1 MLIKMGLRKI
11 TVATLALCALL
22 LLYFMPDTESVDY
35 QLSQDNIEYVYTN
48 AIEVIYLLDSNDYV
62 ARTTIKG
69 CDCDTLETAKDI
81 AEGLIIGGKKSNII
95 PNGFRTIIPS
105 GTEIL
110 DISLEDKILN
120 INFSRELLD
129 ITKEYE
135 EKMIEAIIYSLTSID
150 GIDKVIIKVEGE
162 VLSKLPLSGKILPTI
177 LDKSYGI
184 NKSYDLVSTN
194 NIDSYT
200 VYYVSN
206 FNDNEYYV
214 PVTKYV
220 NVSNNKQDKIKVII
234 DELSTSPIYETNLMS
249 YLSSNVS
256 LIDYSLDNNLLSLN
270 FNDYIL
276 SDSSSDKILEEVI
289 YTISLSVRDNFDVE
303 EVSILVNN
311 EEIYKNSL
319 KSIEF
324 D

>member
-1 MLIKMGLRKI
+1 MLVKMWIRKI

-22 LLYFMPDTESVDY
+22 LLYLMPNHDEVDY

-48 AIEVIYLLDSNDYV
+48 AVEVIYLLDSNDYV
-62 ARTTIKG
+62 ARTTIRG

-81 AEGLIIGGKKSNII
+81 VQGLIIDGEKSNII
-95 PNGFRTIIPS
+95 PNGFRSIIPS
-105 GTEIL
+105 GTEVL
-110 DISLEDKILN
+110 NISLENNILT
-120 INFSRELLD
+120 INFSKELLD
-129 ITKEYE
+129 IAEKYE
-135 EKMIEAIIYSLTSID
+135 EKMIESLIYSLTSID
-150 GIDKVIIKVEGE
+150 GIDKVVIQVEGE
-162 VLSKLPLSGKILPTI
+162 VLSKLPHSAKNLPTL

-184 NKSYDLVSTN
+184 NKSYDLVSAN
-194 NIDSYT
+194 NVESYI

-206 FNDNEYYV
+206 FNDTQYYV

-220 NVSNNKQDKIKVII
+220 NESKQDKIKVII

-256 LIDYSLDNNLLSLN
+256 LIDYALDDKTLSLN

-276 SDSSSDKILEEVI
+276 SDSTNDKILEEVI
-289 YTISLSVRDNFDVE
+289 YTISLSVMDNFEVE

-319 KSIEF
+319 KSIEIQ
-324 D
+324 